1 MLKLQNWVTG
11 GYCDDEEQF
20 LSLAKFNQV
29 KDNFVLLGEFY
40 DEAKGQLKNK
50 DKSNTPKNRNIF
62 SMVYMNQN
70 LKKLPAK
77 EGN

>member
-1 MLKLQNWVTG
+1 MKLQNWVTG

-20 LSLAKFNQV
+20 LSLAKFNKV

-40 DEAKGQLKNK
+40 DEAKSQVKNK
-50 DKSNTPKNRNIF
+50 KMNKPKTRNIF

-70 LKKLPAK
+70 LKKMTNK
-77 EGN
+77 